1 MKNIRPILVFGG
13 LAVIGVALY
22 RYYKKQVDFLKD
34 ITYQVIGFK
43 VVSISLDK
51 VSLDIK
57 ARIFNAS
64 NVEATVKEMYLD
76 VLINGVK
83 VGNVNEVKN
92 IPILPS
98 KTSDISF
105 NFSFS
110 PKLIGLNIVELV
122 SSSVN
127 SKDLILKLEGYVKM
141 NSGFISA
148 SLPFEYENNLKS
160 YLKK

>member
-1 MKNIRPILVFGG
+1 MKNIRPILIFGG
-13 LAVIGVALY
+13 LSVIGIALY
-22 RYYKKQVDFLKD
+22 RYYKKQIDFLKD

-76 VLINGVK
+76 VFINRVK
-83 VGNVNEVKN
+83 VGNVNEVKD
-92 IPILPS
+92 ILIMPTKS
-98 KTSDISF
+98 TDISF

-110 PKLIGLNIVELV
+110 PKLIGLNIVELI

-127 SKDLILKLEGYVKM
+127 SKDLILRLEGYVKM
-141 NSGFISA
+141 KSGFLSA

>member
-22 RYYKKQVDFLKD
+22 RYYKKQIDFLKD
-34 ITYQVIGFK
+34 ITYQVVGFR

-83 VGNVNEVKN
+83 VGNVNEVKD
-92 IPILPS
+92 ILIMPTKS
-98 KTSDISF
+98 TDISF

-110 PKLIGLNIVELV
+110 PKLIGMNIVELI

-127 SKDLILKLEGYVKM
+127 SKDLLLKLEGYVKM
-141 NSGFISA
+141 KSGFISA